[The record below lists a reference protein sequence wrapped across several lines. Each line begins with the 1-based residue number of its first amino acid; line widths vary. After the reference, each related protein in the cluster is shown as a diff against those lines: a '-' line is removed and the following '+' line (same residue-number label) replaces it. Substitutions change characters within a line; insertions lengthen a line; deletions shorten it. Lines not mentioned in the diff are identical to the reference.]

1 MVGSKQNNKLRL
13 TIRYILAT
21 LLLLVM
27 VYPYLYMVL
36 NSFAD
41 WSQVDRKLIPASY
54 SLKSYEWLF
63 TGGETGIARPW
74 LNAFVNSVIVSV
86 VSTALM
92 MLFGVMVAYALS
104 KLNFKGRD
112 TVNNFVL
119 FHMFFPAIIL
129 LIPNFL
135 LIQKVGLYDTYW
147 AMIIPKAVSL
157 WAIFMY
163 TNFFKAIPTV
173 FIEAAKLD
181 GASDF
186 KILYR
191 IMMPMSRSITAVIFL
206 FLLMERWTELLWD
219 MIVVRSDSMLTLNVL
234 LSQMFGPY
242 GGYPGPL
249 YAASVL
255 LTLPI
260 IIMFLVF
267 GKKFKEGMQ
276 FSLK

>member
-1 MVGSKQNNKLRL
+1 MVGSKQNNKFRL
-13 TIRYILAT
+13 TVRYIVAT

-41 WSQVDRKLIPASY
+41 WAEVDRKLVPASF

-63 TGGETGIARPW
+63 TGGEAGITRPW
-74 LNAFVNSVIVSV
+74 LNAFLNSILVSV

-135 LIQKVGLYDTYW
+135 VIQKIGLYDTYW

-219 MIVVRSDSMLTLNVL
+219 MIVVRSDNMLTLNVL

>member
-1 MVGSKQNNKLRL
+1 MVGSKQNNKFRL
-13 TIRYILAT
+13 TVRYIVAT

-41 WSQVDRKLIPASY
+41 WSQVDRKLIPGSF

-63 TGGETGIARPW
+63 TGGESGIARPW
-74 LNAFVNSVIVSV
+74 LNAFLNSVIVSV

-135 LIQKVGLYDTYW
+135 VIQKIGLYDTYW
-147 AMIIPKAVSL
+147 AMIIPKAISL

-191 IMMPMSRSITAVIFL
+191 IMMPMSKSITAVIFL

-219 MIVVRSDSMLTLNVL
+219 MIVVRSDNMLTLNVL

>member
-1 MVGSKQNNKLRL
+1 MVGSKKNSKRRL
-13 TIRYILAT
+13 AVRYVLAT

-41 WSQVDRKLIPASY
+41 WTQVDRQFIPSKF
-54 SLKSYEWLF
+54 SFKSYEWLL
-63 TGGETGIARPW
+63 TGGDVGIARPW
-74 LNAFVNSVIVSV
+74 MNAFFNSVFVSIA
-86 VSTALM
+86 STFLM
-92 MLFGVMVAYALS
+92 MLFGIMVAYALA
-104 KLNFKGRD
+104 KLKFRGRD

-135 LIQKVGLYDTYW
+135 IIQKVGLYDTYW

-163 TNFFKAIPTV
+163 TNFFKAVPDA

-186 KILYR
+186 KILYK
-191 IMMPMSRSITAVIFL
+191 IMMPMSKSITAVIFL

-219 MIVVRSDSMLTLNVL
+219 MIVVRSDNMLTLNVL

-242 GGYPGPL
+242 GSYPGPL

-255 LTLPI
+255 LTVPI
-260 IIMFLVF
+260 IIMFAIF

>member
-1 MVGSKQNNKLRL
+1 M

-41 WSQVDRKLIPASY
+41 WSQVDRKLIPGSY
-54 SLKSYEWLF
+54 TLKSYAWLF
-63 TGGETGIARPW
+63 TGGEAGITRPW
-74 LNAFVNSVIVSV
+74 MNAFLNSVIVSV
-86 VSTALM
+86 ASTAFM

-135 LIQKVGLYDTYW
+135 IMQKIGLYDTYW

-191 IMMPMSRSITAVIFL
+191 IMMPMSRSITTVIFL

-219 MIVVRSDSMLTLNVL
+219 MIVVRSDNMLTLNVL

-260 IIMFLVF
+260 LIMFLIF

>member
-1 MVGSKQNNKLRL
+1 
-13 TIRYILAT
+13 
-21 LLLLVM
+21 
-27 VYPYLYMVL
+27 MVL

-41 WSQVDRKLIPASY
+41 WPQVDRKLIPASY

-74 LNAFVNSVIVSV
+74 MNAFVNSVIVSV

-92 MLFGVMVAYALS
+92 MLFGIMVAYALS

-135 LIQKVGLYDTYW
+135 VIQKVGLYDTYW

-181 GASDF
+181 GATDF

-219 MIVVRSDSMLTLNVL
+219 MLVVRSDNMLTLNVL

>member
-1 MVGSKQNNKLRL
+1 MVGSKEKSKLRL
-13 TIRYILAT
+13 AIRYIIASA
-21 LLLLVM
+21 LLLVM

-41 WSQVDRKLIPASY
+41 WTQIDKQLVPSKFT
-54 SLKSYEWLF
+54 LKSYEWLF
-63 TGGETGIARPW
+63 TGGEVGIARPW
-74 LNAFVNSVIVSV
+74 VNAFFNSIIVSV
-86 VSTALM
+86 ASTALM
-92 MLFGVMVAYALS
+92 MVFGVMVAYALS

-129 LIPNFL
+129 LIPQFL
-135 LIQKVGLYDTYW
+135 VIQKVGLYDTYW

-191 IMMPMSRSITAVIFL
+191 IMMPMSKSITAVIFL

-219 MIVVRSDSMLTLNVL
+219 MLVVRSDNMLTLNVL

-242 GGYPGPL
+242 GSYPGPL
-249 YAASVL
+249 YAASVI
-255 LTLPI
+255 LTVPI
-260 IIMFLVF
+260 IIMFAIF

>member
-86 VSTALM
+86 ASTAFM

-135 LIQKVGLYDTYW
+135 IIQKVGLYDTYW

-260 IIMFLVF
+260 IIMFIMF

>member
-1 MVGSKQNNKLRL
+1 MVGSKKNSKRRL
-13 TIRYILAT
+13 AGRYVLAT

-41 WSQVDRKLIPASY
+41 WAQVDRQLVPSKF
-54 SLKSYEWLF
+54 SLKSYEWLL
-63 TGGETGIARPW
+63 TGGEVGIARPW
-74 LNAFVNSVIVSV
+74 MNAFFNSVIVSV
-86 VSTALM
+86 ASTFLM
-92 MLFGVMVAYALS
+92 MLFGIMVAYALS
-104 KLNFKGRD
+104 KLKFRGRD

-135 LIQKVGLYDTYW
+135 IIQKVGLYDTYW

-163 TNFFKAIPTV
+163 TNFFKAVPDA

-186 KILYR
+186 KILYK
-191 IMMPMSRSITAVIFL
+191 IMLPMSKSITAVIFL

-219 MIVVRSDSMLTLNVL
+219 MIVVRSDDMLTLNVL

-242 GGYPGPL
+242 GSYPGPL

-255 LTLPI
+255 LTVPI
-260 IIMFLVF
+260 IIMFAIF